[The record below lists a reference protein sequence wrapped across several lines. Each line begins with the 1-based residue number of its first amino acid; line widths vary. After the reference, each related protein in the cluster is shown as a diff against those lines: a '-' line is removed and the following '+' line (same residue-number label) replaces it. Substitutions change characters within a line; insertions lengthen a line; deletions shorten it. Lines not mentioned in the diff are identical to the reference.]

1 MLSKKKNLKT
11 LNIFNSTN
19 KLNSYRQI
27 KKKEKRKENK
37 KKKKFQKQLQNKSK
51 YKNDERLDWVCTV
64 SVLSLARSPPY
75 LPRICS
81 NVGCLLDLLLG
92 GQFRLQSDPTPV
104 FSCLQCPRLS
114 ELVCFLLW
122 GLSLSFNIFQKHRI
136 CLVDCVDLICSLY
149 SWWEEFGSYSNA
161 TLPLGFNCD
170 CLHLCMWVIYRGLL
184 LRLPWRTWVC
194 PSEDQVWRWQP
205 TPVFLLGE
213 SPGQRSLAG
222 HSPQH
227 HKDLDMP
234 EATTHAQLQDFLS
247 LLAALSQWASCVG
260 VMQLLGSQGPCQ
272 CWPFRSSGGYCHR
285 R

>member
-1 MLSKKKNLKT
+1 M
-11 LNIFNSTN
+11 
-19 KLNSYRQI
+19 
-27 KKKEKRKENK
+27 
-37 KKKKFQKQLQNKSK
+37 
-51 YKNDERLDWVCTV
+51 
-64 SVLSLARSPPY
+64 
-75 LPRICS
+75 
-81 NVGCLLDLLLG
+81 
-92 GQFRLQSDPTPV
+92 
-104 FSCLQCPRLS
+104 
-114 ELVCFLLW
+114 
-122 GLSLSFNIFQKHRI
+122 SFNIFQKHRI

-260 VMQLLGSQGPCQ
+260 GDAVAWITGTLSMLTIQELWWLLSQEIRKALLGFFFFFLLACGNSGPVRTECEAGIAPWIAGTPVVPSVQGHRLPQPQELWPSQSL
-272 CWPFRSSGGYCHR
+272 FLASGSW
-285 R
+285 